1 MTKTNPA
8 SEIPYE
14 DARAALTEVVK
25 SLEAGGISLEESLAL
40 WEKGEQF
47 AATCRT
53 WLEGAQNRLD
63 SAAE

>member
-8 SEIPYE
+8 SEISYE
-14 DARAALTEVVK
+14 DARAALAEVVK

-40 WEKGEQF
+40 WEKGEPL
-47 AATCRT
+47 AATCRI

-63 SAAE
+63 SAPE